1 MIFPHLRL
9 RRFVRLLAADALVG
23 AERPLVLAHVERC
36 GRCQAELD
44 ETRAFLDLLGED
56 PLHEA
61 VRRAEVPVPLPLL
74 LERIHQSIDRALA
87 GPKAASR
94 RPWGV
99 GMAALAT
106 ALAAAIAIPLLLEHT
121 QMRDPEQAALTP
133 EVSAEALTRL
143 ERNVAREQTAR
154 YLNEAQDVLAT
165 VASSPRD
172 CERAERRVDVEA
184 ESRRSRELLA
194 RRALLLDIHEGAVM
208 GAQPVLDDVEQ
219 ILREVASM
227 ESCARFR
234 DLERLQGEIE
244 RRQLLMKVRLMQ
256 RELLG

>member
-1 MIFPHLRL
+1 MMFDHLRFRHL
-9 RRFVRLLAADALVG
+9 VALLAADALTGV
-23 AERPLVLAHVERC
+23 ERSRALAHVSACIRC
-36 GRCQAELD
+36 RTELD
-44 ETRAFLDLLGED
+44 ETRALLDRLGQD
-56 PLHEA
+56 PLRA
-61 VRRAEVPVPLPLL
+61 AASRAELPLSHPLL
-74 LERIHQSIDRALA
+74 LERVHEGIDRALA
-87 GPKAASR
+87 RPRTAATSR
-94 RPWGV
+94 WSLGV
-99 GMAALAT
+99 AVLAT
-106 ALAAAIAIPLLLEHT
+106 ALAVAVAIPSLRRMKGH
-121 QMRDPEQAALTP
+121 DPAPAASTP
-133 EVSAEALTRL
+133 EVSAEALNRL

-194 RRALLLDIHEGAVM
+194 RRALLLDAHEGAVA

-227 ESCARFR
+227 EACARFR
-234 DLERLQGEIE
+234 DVERLQGEIE

>member
-1 MIFPHLRL
+1 MLAHLFL
-9 RRFVRLLAADALVG
+9 RRLVPLLAADALDG
-23 AERPLVLAHVERC
+23 AERARVQAHVSAC
-36 GRCQAELD
+36 GRCRAEHD
-44 ETRAFLDLLGED
+44 ETSALLRRLAED
-56 PLHEA
+56 PLRAE
-61 VRRAEVPVPLPLL
+61 VRRAESPLPLPVL
-74 LERIHQSIDRALA
+74 LARVHEGIDRALA
-87 GPKAASR
+87 GPRPAAA
-94 RPWGV
+94 RPWRS
-99 GMAALAT
+99 ARLA
-106 ALAAAIAIPLLLEHT
+106 ALAAALAVAIAIPAVLRRLAS
-121 QMRDPEQAALTP
+121 RAPERAEIAL
-133 EVSAEALTRL
+133 VSAEALTRL
-143 ERNVAREQTAR
+143 ERTVAREQTAR

-194 RRALLLDIHEGAVM
+194 RRALLLDVHEGAVA

-227 ESCARFR
+227 EACARFR
-234 DLERLQGEIE
+234 DVERLQGEIE

>member
-1 MIFPHLRL
+1 MMFDHLRFRPL
-9 RRFVRLLAADALVG
+9 VTLLAAEALTG
-23 AERPLVLAHVERC
+23 PERVRVLAHVAAC
-36 GRCQAELD
+36 GRCRAELD
-44 ETRAFLDLLGED
+44 DTTALLNRLGED
-56 PLHEA
+56 PLRA
-61 VRRAEVPVPLPLL
+61 GVLRAEVPLPHPLL
-74 LERIHQSIDRALA
+74 LERVHEGIDRALTRPRA
-87 GPKAASR
+87 TATSR
-94 RPWGV
+94 FGL

-106 ALAAAIAIPLLLEHT
+106 ALAVGIAIPSLLK
-121 QMRDPEQAALTP
+121 MRGPEPAPAAITP
-133 EVSAEALTRL
+133 EVSAEALSRL

-194 RRALLLDIHEGAVM
+194 RRALLLDAHEGAVA

-227 ESCARFR
+227 EACARFR
-234 DLERLQGEIE
+234 DVERLQGEIE